1 MDNVLLMQQHLTE
14 VTTITDKNGEWIDGQ
29 WVEQEGKQIVFMASI
44 FPLNPNDFKNYPE
57 GILRHDDRKLI
68 TKQILND
75 NDEIMI
81 YGKKFIIVKSQ
92 KYEYLA
98 DINWYII
105 RESKVI

>member
-1 MDNVLLMQQHLTE
+1 MDNVLLMAQHLTD
-14 VTTITDKNGEWIDGQ
+14 VTIITDKNGEWIDGE
-29 WVEQEGKQIVFMASI
+29 WVEQEGKELTFKASI
-44 FPLNPNDFKNYPE
+44 FPLNPKDFKNYPE
-57 GILRHDDRKLI
+57 GILRNDDRKLI

-75 NDEIMI
+75 NDEILI